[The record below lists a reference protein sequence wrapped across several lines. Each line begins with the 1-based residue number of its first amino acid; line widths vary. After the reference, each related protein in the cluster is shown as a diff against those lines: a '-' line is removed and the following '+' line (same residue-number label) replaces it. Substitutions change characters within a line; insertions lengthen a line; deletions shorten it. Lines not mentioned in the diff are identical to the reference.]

1 MGHPVRQ
8 TALSQAHDPRPQGG
22 WDKSWYQV
30 HTDIFE
36 ASFLPNGLMDLDVVC
51 NAHVLVHLPDGSQW
65 SATVFTVAE
74 VERLMASWAGSD
86 EALGGAYFRVPDALI
101 VRNPGID
108 NITQVIAGLIETD
121 TFADIFQRLNHGRPR
136 P

>member
-1 MGHPVRQ
+1 MGHLARQ
-8 TALSQAHDPRPQGG
+8 TALPQAHDPRPRGG

-51 NAHVLVHLPDGSQW
+51 NADVLVHLSDGSQW
-65 SATVFTVAE
+65 SATVFTITE
-74 VERLMASWAGSD
+74 VERLMVSGPGSD

-108 NITQVIAGLIETD
+108 NITQVIARLIETD
-121 TFADIFQRLNHGRPR
+121 TFADIFQRLNECPR
-136 P
+136 A